1 MTRIGLIAAAAG
13 ALLLTAACTGT
24 APKPLAMEDTIE
36 VSAAVARVDAAA
48 RTMTIRTD
56 AGEEFALDVGPE
68 VRNLPQVQVGD
79 RVVVRYREAI
89 GATMRRDGDPTA
101 PTVDLTSERAAAGA
115 RPGASAT
122 VTDTVPVRII
132 SVDPATNIVTF
143 YDPDQLVR
151 KLQVRRPEAQAWI
164 RQLKPGDEVVITY
177 TESIAIAVEPVAK

>member
-1 MTRIGLIAAAAG
+1 MTRSVFLAAAG
-13 ALLLTAACTGT
+13 VALLVGGCATG
-24 APKPLAMEDTIE
+24 PKPLTMEDTVE

-48 RTMTIRTD
+48 RTMTLRTD

-89 GATMRRDGDPTA
+89 GATMRKDGDPTA
-101 PTVDLTSERAAAGA
+101 PVIDVSADRAAVGA

-122 VTDTVPVRII
+122 ATTTVPVRII
-132 SVDPATNIVTF
+132 AVDPNTNVVTF

-151 KLQVRRPEAQAWI
+151 KLQVRRPEAQAWV
-164 RQLKPGDEVVITY
+164 RQLKPGDEVIVTY
-177 TESIAIAVEPVAK
+177 TESVAIAVEPVGK